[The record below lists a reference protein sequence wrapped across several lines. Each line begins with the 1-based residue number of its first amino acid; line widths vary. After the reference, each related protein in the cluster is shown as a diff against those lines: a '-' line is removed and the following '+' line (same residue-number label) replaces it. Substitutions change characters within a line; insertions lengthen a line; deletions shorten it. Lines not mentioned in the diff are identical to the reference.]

1 MYLLGQSGTTVV
13 FKADAEGLE
22 VLAEN
27 VIEEETNS
35 TLAVAGGEIFLRTHE
50 HLYCIAVPR

>member
-1 MYLLGQSGTTVV
+1 MV

-27 VIEEETNS
+27 VIDERTNS

-50 HLYCIAVPR
+50 HLYCIAAPPSESRR